1 MRAGQSWWS
10 WCKTIAQ
17 AILTNP
23 CLLLNSSCYLSEFH
37 RGVAEHAEKTFRK
50 LCKLRVSAVQIIRW
64 LLIQDKVAAR
74 VAYES
79 PCQMLALAA
88 VGSVYHM
95 TLRCYISTPGGI
107 LSLIEDDDPL
117 VALVRIRAPDQYEP
131 VAAAKTV
138 QAL

>member
-1 MRAGQSWWS
+1 MRAGQWWWS
-10 WCKTIAQ
+10 WCKSIG
-17 AILTNP
+17 ILTNP
-23 CLLLNSSCYLSEFH
+23 CLLLNSSCDLSEFH

-64 LLIQDKVAAR
+64 LFIQDKVQLGLLTNTTCR
-74 VAYES
+74 
-79 PCQMLALAA
+79 MFGLAA

-95 TLRCYISTPGGI
+95 TIRCYISTPGGI
-107 LSLIEDDDPL
+107 LRFIEDDDPL
-117 VALVRIRAPDQYEP
+117 VSLVRIREPDHNEP